1 MQQRRNA
8 QGKHAKPRSDRRRNA
23 KPKAPK
29 MKRTD
34 LKFKAVDE
42 NGRMTIRKVYEDERG
57 RKFIRVLT
65 KYIPVGQYAR
75 KFARSQFVSD

>member
-1 MQQRRNA
+1 MQQKRNV
-8 QGKHAKPRSDRRRNA
+8 QGKHAKPNADRGRKA
-23 KPKAPK
+23 KPKTPK

-34 LKFKAVDE
+34 LKFEAVDE
-42 NGRMTIRKVYEDERG
+42 NGRTTMRKVYEDERG